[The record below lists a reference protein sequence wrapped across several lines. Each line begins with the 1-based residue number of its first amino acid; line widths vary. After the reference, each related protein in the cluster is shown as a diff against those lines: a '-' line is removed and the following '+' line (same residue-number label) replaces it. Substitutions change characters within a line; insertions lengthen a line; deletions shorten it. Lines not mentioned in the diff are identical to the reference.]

1 MARFPRTEPEVIA
14 LSQALVSGL
23 TANAATYP
31 APPVLPAAL
40 TTLVSA
46 YTTAKICLIA
56 FIGNPNKNLCYDT
69 YFF

>member
-14 LSQALVSGL
+14 LAQATVSGL
-23 TANAATYP
+23 TANVSLYP

-46 YTTAKICLIA
+46 YTTAKNAAIA
-56 FIGNPNKNLCYDT
+56 AVAAAEARKIPQSVNI
-69 YFF
+69 